1 MKEHI
6 IYPIR
11 NQSGVETDIK
21 IVPET
26 KPAVN
31 GRRSITGVFHLFSV
45 IPKSSHPQPNELD
58 MDTFMAFAGSLR
70 FLNENFYEWRYEG
83 PGLLEVEILQL
94 VKIIQDHVEEWFDP
108 DHGLPVLKEE
118 NLQDPEHALYMSDEQ
133 LKEIMDHPLYAIA
146 PYFLYGENDD
156 VIGIVQQGSG
166 FDIHINGDIA
176 ACLEVPENAAHRI
189 LSGSIVNGELLNE
202 IVRRIRAIRE
212 L

>member
-45 IPKSSHPQPNELD
+45 IPKSSPPQPNELD
-58 MDTFMAFAGSLR
+58 MDTFM
-70 FLNENFYEWRYEG
+70 
-83 PGLLEVEILQL
+83 EVEILQL

-202 IVRRIRAIRE
+202 IVRRIRAIRHNNFA
-212 L
+212 